1 MLKLY
6 REMLLTVGT
15 SMLFGCGGGSGDSD
29 SASQPMQPTSPSV
42 VSIKASVVQS
52 KALVNMESDTT
63 VHVSSD
69 IDFRLTSVE
78 QVGNG
83 VDCEVTSIDGMTFT
97 TLSDQ
102 IGECQFEYKAEPV
115 AQDIYV
121 GQASSL
127 ARVSVSETAEN
138 NTLPNLSEMTNVE
151 STIIIDLSEELESE
165 LDTSIYTVSDEI
177 TLLGSGSVEVD
188 SLGNTI
194 IYTPTDIGVTRIMY
208 SMTDGTATKLGNID
222 VAVSDIGNTPPVAND
237 YVREGKLA
245 KDMSVEIDLT
255 DYVSDAEDSV
265 ILDTVR
271 AYNAEAEITST
282 TDHTFT
288 FQSSEPGPHEVAY
301 TVIDGRGGYAVGQ
314 VYIEVEPD
322 FSLVQDWEDITVFD
336 DVINGDATF
345 SAPMSKAMADY
356 ANEDYINVNVEDG
369 SQGPKHA
376 QIVQMNWEQAKSY
389 CEHRSGRLPLTRE
402 LEALATELPYTNHNW
417 PTSTPYWTV
426 DKTLSNEASL
436 VSLVNGAYSNG
447 DTSSGSGYATCV
459 YLDGKIQDF
468 TVADMTSD
476 DTGDG
481 RSTTRFI
488 SAILL
493 DPDGNPAPYQD
504 VVFWGTK
511 GNGGFGVQNDQTEY
525 SSETN
530 SGGVATAIFEFTG
543 GYEDK
548 VMAQHGES
556 ANFVP
561 ITLEIGGYDP
571 TEPDDWNVSKVLGAK
586 ELDMYEPI
594 ISSEG
599 TMISL
604 GEHDQYITSI
614 SRNNF
619 MGSSFDIVFTVDR
632 TKATKANAGAVN
644 VVLQQVSSVAPDVN
658 SWCDEEIY
666 GSCSW
671 GANNSVGTA
680 GVPAGDNRYL
690 KFAFGYYYNNITVST
705 SDGKIAEG
713 DQPHHSER
721 VVHYRI
727 VNDEGRIRIYYT
739 LDSNRENWVRS
750 VDVTLEST
758 PIDMNKFYYL
768 GFSGGASST
777 DADGVIAYITYLSI
791 QDR

>member
-42 VSIKASVVQS
+42 VSIEASVVQS

-121 GQASSL
+121 GQASSF

-138 NTLPNLSEMTNVE
+138 NTLPNLSETTNVE

-504 VVFWGTK
+504 IVFWGTK

-530 SGGVATAIFEFTG
+530 SDGVATAIFEFTG

-561 ITLEIGGYDP
+561 VTLEIGGYDP